1 MLKNGSQYL
10 YYATQLIGA
19 ATCNR
24 LHFPEFSLQ
33 TLAQPSSD
41 KNPHFWVC
49 QWESV
54 SISHGGSV
62 NSYCFVLELMGPPP
76 PPHTHTPGMA
86 QFNFSNF
93 LRVPWVPSVVCPVPR
108 SSGALKATT
117 TSSKSSSGIYQWAE
131 ILFKTWGVGAESE
144 KHNLG
149 CSTKIKT

>member
-76 PPHTHTPGMA
+76 PHTHTHQEWLSSTSPISLGSLGSPLWCA
-86 QFNFSNF
+86 QS
-93 LRVPWVPSVVCPVPR
+93 L
-108 SSGALKATT
+108 GALGLWKPQQHPQSLLLAF
-117 TSSKSSSGIYQWAE
+117 TSGQKFYLKLGG
-131 ILFKTWGVGAESE
+131 WGL
-144 KHNLG
+144 NPRN
-149 CSTKIKT
+149 II